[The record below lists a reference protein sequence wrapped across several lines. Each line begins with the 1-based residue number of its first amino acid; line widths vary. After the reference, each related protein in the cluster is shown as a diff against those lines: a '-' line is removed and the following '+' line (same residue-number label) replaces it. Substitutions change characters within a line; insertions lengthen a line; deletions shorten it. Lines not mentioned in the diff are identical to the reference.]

1 MNRPYDRFG
10 NPYNITA
17 VLDER
22 GNFVEAKYQAYSV
35 FPYVLGD

>member
-10 NPYNITA
+10 NPYNVSE
-17 VLDER
+17 VLDKQ

-35 FPYVLGD
+35 FSHVLGG